1 MNGFCRSVAGA
12 ILAVMT
18 NRLLRIPLAAALL
31 AALAGCGNKGPL
43 VHPPRPADELAVP
56 ATSALPTPA
65 SIAPATP
72 TDATAP
78 APATSAPA
86 APVEPV
92 PPPPAGGG

>member
-1 MNGFCRSVAGA
+1 MTKR
-12 ILAVMT
+12 LAFASF
-18 NRLLRIPLAAALL
+18 LLCV
-31 AALAGCGNKGPL
+31 LAGCGNKGPL

-65 SIAPATP
+65 SVAPVAPA
-72 TDATAP
+72 DATAP

>member
-1 MNGFCRSVAGA
+1 MKNTF
-12 ILAVMT
+12 
-18 NRLLRIPLAAALL
+18 RLLASIALL

-43 VHPPRPADELAVP
+43 VHPPRPVDELAVP

-65 SIAPATP
+65 SVAPVAPA
-72 TDATAP
+72 DATAP

-92 PPPPAGGG
+92 PPPAGGG

>member
-1 MNGFCRSVAGA
+1 MKNTF
-12 ILAVMT
+12 
-18 NRLLRIPLAAALL
+18 RLLASIALL

-43 VHPPRPADELAVP
+43 VHPPRPVDELAVP

-65 SIAPATP
+65 SVAPVAPA
-72 TDATAP
+72 DATAP

-86 APVEPV
+86 APVEPG

>member
-1 MNGFCRSVAGA
+1 MKNTF
-12 ILAVMT
+12 
-18 NRLLRIPLAAALL
+18 RLLASIALL

-65 SIAPATP
+65 SVAPVAPA
-72 TDATAP
+72 DAIAP

-92 PPPPAGGG
+92 PPPAGGG